1 MKILVFGAGAMGREY
16 ASSQQGSDDISIE
29 AFLDND
35 AALHGRDIDGIAVRH
50 PEAMRELDFEKV
62 VIAVGAPQAIK
73 DIYAQLKSAGTPSER
88 IDIFIPTPNI
98 YNEYANP
105 RVRWLR
111 SFAELARARRL
122 TGSVAECGVFRGDF
136 AEYINKYFFGR
147 TVYLFD
153 SFEGFRDE
161 DREFEAASND
171 PNFQDS
177 IFAKGPVFTSTSLEL
192 VASRLKKF
200 DKCLIIKGY
209 FPESAFGVNDRFCF
223 VNLDMDLYKPT
234 LAALDFFWE
243 KMTPGG
249 VILLHDYFLKE
260 TPGVKAAV
268 DDFEKSL
275 SRPLTVMPIGDS
287 ISLAIIKGDE

>member
-1 MKILVFGAGAMGREY
+1 MKILIFGAGAMGREY
-16 ASSQQGSDDISIE
+16 ASSQQDSDDISIE

-35 AALHGRDIDGIAVRH
+35 AALHGRDIDGIAVRP
-50 PEAMRELDFEKV
+50 PEAIWKLDFEKV

-73 DIYAQLKSAGTPSER
+73 DIYAQLTSMGAPSER
-88 IDIFIPTPNI
+88 IDIFIPTPNV
-98 YNEYANP
+98 YNEHTNP

-111 SFAELARARRL
+111 EFAELARARRL
-122 TGSVAECGVFRGDF
+122 TGSVAECGVYRGDF

-161 DREFEAASND
+161 DREFEEASND
-171 PNFQDS
+171 PNFQAS
-177 IFAKGPVFTSTSLEL
+177 RLAKGPVFTRTSLKL
-192 VASRLKKF
+192 VSQRLKKF
-200 DKCLIIKGY
+200 DKCVIIKGY
-209 FPESAFGVNDRFCF
+209 FPESAAGVNDRFCF
-223 VNLDMDLYKPT
+223 VHLDMDFYKSMR
-234 LAALDFFWE
+234 AALDFFWE

-249 VILLHDYFLKE
+249 VILLHDYFPKE

-275 SRPLTVMPIGDS
+275 SRPLAADIARMR
-287 ISLAIIKGDE
+287 E